1 MGVFTRRIIK
11 EDLDKVNVFLEDT
24 KNEIFVVQ
32 DLPETFGQGRTTFK
46 IFGSNFLKDNVPLK
60 IEILD
65 KSGETVYVQPVK
77 YGSVNP
83 KLPYRYVSTEV
94 YRDINVPGEA
104 KLVILGELDPSVI
117 NVPQEFQG
125 TYNVKFSKSI
135 NIDTFTF
142 KNTQPILFY
151 KKPTFTAQEIVSP
164 RKKVNPQSNTF
175 ISGSQIFGKV
185 KDDLRGNRFLFGYDV
200 NSQENSNEGGKSE
213 SSTGDVR
220 GEVDTYKYK
229 TGLFGKKA
237 ILSKRGIKEERASE
251 EPPQM
256 RIFSNA
262 TTGPFTS
269 KMVGGTIDI
278 RNIQLT
284 DAQKSEL
291 ANLSQEDIVAL
302 GIDASEISNFFST
315 NGITENLPNYS
326 AKIERVVSS
335 TELVTSKPYSVFY
348 NEGGDATERIYSDIG
363 TSTLNANFTASFVD
377 WEVPTTSSF
386 HFDSFVDIDLKNL
399 RTFSGDVYRVKVYG
413 ASDESTADF
422 PVLLD
427 TVVESPEL
435 LRDTTSPSGFLRSGY
450 FKDQTHIN
458 KYWNGFAGNN
468 TTAQFTSS
476 YDSSLLI
483 DGVLLSGSY
492 AEPNEVG
499 RFELDNTYSFTIKK
513 DIPYTLTFRAKGK
526 KTTKNNSDGT
536 TTDSAKLLFH
546 LSGSNLSGYDGK
558 STLTYASSFGST
570 ITDELNRPVGLQ
582 IDDTNE
588 NKTNDYVD
596 FGLVSHTFFPKF
608 KLDKQTDTGATLQI
622 RINSGMW
629 VLSDVSLRPAQDTG
643 FSPDEFSLRVPIP
656 TGQNNQPNNF
666 DFLVEYYDV
675 DGNVAET
682 ATFINDVK
690 ISGSA
695 LIIQGTDNMI
705 TGSLFLGSL
714 QGTGI
719 EFHGGSAFI
728 RAVGYQ
734 GFKSAS
740 AGQGGGFF
748 MWSGSVAPGGETQDN
763 YSGAGLEIHD
773 GNTGTNESFLK
784 FRTRDADYNN
794 NSTLEIKTS
803 KFFLGGQSQFVSGS
817 DGNIEISSSNFHL
830 QNDGDVVMQG
840 TITVEAGGT
849 IGGWDIGTNT
859 ISDVNAQGKGII
871 IKSDASSPTIAVTA
885 SGANS
890 IELFHTTDS
899 DFGIKGTSS
908 GNTLF
913 QLGSTNQIAG
923 WTINNE
929 SFTGGNMII
938 QQDGTI
944 KSSGFQEDLAGSGF
958 KLTADNGGFLEVEN
972 ARIRGTLKTAVFE
985 KETVNAVGGE
995 LYIANSTVLT
1005 GSSINPGGVHAPT
1018 QNTMSVENASGFAQG
1033 EILRIKKVSPTGFN
1047 TEYVFVNS
1055 ASRNDPSSDTD
1066 LSGNLF
1072 VTRSFGNGISGVSSS
1087 VGETAGVAVSYS
1099 GSQVIVSTG
1108 RYISGNAPN
1117 TVGSG
1122 YMRLNARPTDA
1133 STPFMDIAER
1143 TGSGVYDVE
1152 LKTRLGDLS
1161 GVAGT
1166 RNVPSGFTGFGL
1178 MSEVAFLS
1186 GSNIILE
1193 APSFLLGDKNS
1204 NFISGSNGNLSL
1216 TSQTLDLNT
1225 TSLRVSS
1232 SGGGTIALGS
1242 TAPTDLSSDGI
1253 FLTGS
1258 GDFNLQSGSS
1268 FIRGTSAGL
1277 EMNYPSFSVDTSG
1290 VITAR
1295 GANINGTITAES
1307 GEIGS
1312 GSFRWEIDGDKIINS
1327 SDSSFSV
1334 EMNAGSGTEGFFLT
1348 SGSKTAQI
1356 VPEFTPSSEVLGGG
1370 GSNEF
1375 NFTGGTEGSTGQE
1388 ITVNHDSSNTTAVRY
1403 AYNNGATTL
1412 AVATSDPN
1420 NGATLS
1426 SGTKYKSTLV
1436 LGLKSLVSLSNSGEV
1451 AGSYTVTGTVQLVN
1465 NDNSDAVIETHT
1477 ISQTIPHDFVTIKNT
1492 TITVNTIHTPSSNH
1506 KYYWKLNALT
1516 VTNNN
1521 ITEEY
1526 VSAGKTF
1533 TNDLNNTFDVF
1544 FKQSTH
1550 TPQNNLTEMAPGGF
1564 QAVFLS
1570 DGTLETSPNSYFR
1583 VDGNL
1588 NNQVDILG
1596 EATITGSLVVK
1607 ARGSSPKT
1615 TIQGGTLTSTQTIT
1629 GNKLVSSGEVQVSAG
1644 SGIEFDAVAKISHA
1658 SSLLKFFAGDQTTL
1672 DMTLSDGGALSTRG
1686 DITAFGSSFPSDK
1699 RFKTNITPITN
1710 SLDKIKKL
1718 KGVEF
1723 DWYKEYDGKGHDI
1736 GFIAQEVR
1744 EVGGL
1749 EPLVKESENLRLG
1762 DKSLNVSY
1770 SKLIPVLVEAIKE
1783 QQEQIDDLKKKLE
1796 ES

>member
-32 DLPETFGQGRTTFK
+32 DLPDTFGQGRTTFK

-94 YRDINVPGEA
+94 YREINVPGEA

-125 TYNVKFSKSI
+125 TYNVKFSKTI

-262 TTGPFTS
+262 TSGPFTS

-291 ANLSQEDIVAL
+291 ANLSQEDITAL

-315 NGITENLPNYS
+315 DGSTENLPDYS

-335 TELVTSKPYSVFY
+335 TELITSKPYSVFY

-427 TVVESPEL
+427 TVIESPEL
-435 LRDTTSPSGFLRSGY
+435 LRDTSSPSGFLRSGY

-840 TITVEAGGT
+840 TITAEAGGT
-849 IGGWDIGTNT
+849 IGGWDITST
-859 ISDVNAQGKGII
+859 AISDLNASGKGIE
-871 IKSDASSPTIAVTA
+871 IKSDPSTPIITIKEDSS
-885 SGANS
+885 NK
-890 IELFHTTDS
+890 IELFHTTTNN
-899 DFGIKGTSS
+899 FGVKGTSG
-908 GNTLF
+908 GNVVF

-923 WTINNE
+923 WTFSNE

-938 QQDGTI
+938 RQDGTI
-944 KSSGFQEDLAGSGF
+944 QSSGFQENVAGSGF
-958 KLTADNGGFLEVEN
+958 RLTADNGGHLEVEN
-972 ARIRGTLKTAVFE
+972 ATIRGTLKTAVFE
-985 KETVNAVGGE
+985 KETVNAVGGQ
-995 LYIANSTVLT
+995 LYVANSTVLT

-1018 QNTMSVENASGFAQG
+1018 QNTMSVENASGFTQG
-1033 EILRIKKVSPTGFN
+1033 EVLAIKKVSSTGFN

-1072 VTRSFGNGISGVSSS
+1072 VTRSYGSGITGDSGSLGGSP
-1087 VGETAGVAVSYS
+1087 GVATSYS

-1108 RYISGNAPN
+1108 KTNTGYI
-1117 TVGSG
+1117 
-1122 YMRLNARPTDA
+1122 RLNANPNDT
-1133 STPFMDIAER
+1133 STPYMDIVER
-1143 TGSGVYDVE
+1143 TGSGIYDVD
-1152 LKTRLGDLS
+1152 LKVRLGDLS
-1161 GVAGT
+1161 GLSAT
-1166 RNVPSGFTGFGL
+1166 RLTEVSAPGNPGFGL
-1178 MSEVAFLS
+1178 YTDNVYLKGAITATTGSIGGINMQSNKIFTGTGTHGNSNTGFFASSSGDFSLGSKFKFTNSTGELLVS
-1186 GSNIILE
+1186 GSNVKVE
-1193 APSFLLGDKNS
+1193 TPSFFLGGTSQFVSGSNS
-1204 NFISGSNGNLSL
+1204 NLEISSSGFHLSRDDDVTLAGDIVFKSGSAGQTAKIGKITNSDVYYLGSTSKIGIVVGDITGGVLHAKRDIYTGITIDASPTEYGATADGSARGGGRGMISIGHDYLNPAKMILRLGGNGVKFYTYENHSHNPVTDTTQYLRLQCGQSGSVTLVEKGVGRVGIGTTLPRALLHVNGIMSGSHVSASGNITANGTISGSL
-1216 TSQTLDLNT
+1216 
-1225 TSLRVSS
+1225 
-1232 SGGGTIALGS
+1232 
-1242 TAPTDLSSDGI
+1242 
-1253 FLTGS
+1253 
-1258 GDFNLQSGSS
+1258 
-1268 FIRGTSAGL
+1268 
-1277 EMNYPSFSVDTSG
+1277 
-1290 VITAR
+1290 
-1295 GANINGTITAES
+1295 
-1307 GEIGS
+1307 
-1312 GSFRWEIDGDKIINS
+1312 INS
-1327 SDSSFSV
+1327 SGDIVAFQSSD
-1334 EMNAGSGTEGFFLT
+1334 E
-1348 SGSKTAQI
+1348 Q
-1356 VPEFTPSSEVLGGG
+1356 
-1370 GSNEF
+1370 
-1375 NFTGGTEGSTGQE
+1375 
-1388 ITVNHDSSNTTAVRY
+1388 
-1403 AYNNGATTL
+1403 
-1412 AVATSDPN
+1412 
-1420 NGATLS
+1420 
-1426 SGTKYKSTLV
+1426 
-1436 LGLKSLVSLSNSGEV
+1436 LK
-1451 AGSYTVTGTVQLVN
+1451 
-1465 NDNSDAVIETHT
+1465 D
-1477 ISQTIPHDFVTIKNT
+1477 
-1492 TITVNTIHTPSSNH
+1492 
-1506 KYYWKLNALT
+1506 
-1516 VTNNN
+1516 
-1521 ITEEY
+1521 
-1526 VSAGKTF
+1526 
-1533 TNDLNNTFDVF
+1533 
-1544 FKQSTH
+1544 
-1550 TPQNNLTEMAPGGF
+1550 NLTYILNPIEKVKQIGG
-1564 QAVFLS
+1564 
-1570 DGTLETSPNSYFR
+1570 Y
-1583 VDGNL
+1583 
-1588 NNQVDILG
+1588 
-1596 EATITGSLVVK
+1596 
-1607 ARGSSPKT
+1607 
-1615 TIQGGTLTSTQTIT
+1615 
-1629 GNKLVSSGEVQVSAG
+1629 
-1644 SGIEFDAVAKISHA
+1644 
-1658 SSLLKFFAGDQTTL
+1658 
-1672 DMTLSDGGALSTRG
+1672 
-1686 DITAFGSSFPSDK
+1686 
-1699 RFKTNITPITN
+1699 
-1710 SLDKIKKL
+1710 
-1718 KGVEF
+1718 EF
-1723 DWYKEYDGKGHDI
+1723 DWNDKQDIYQGHDI
-1736 GFIAQEVR
+1736 GVVAQEVEKVIPELVR
-1744 EVGGL
+1744 KNSNGYKAVKYEKLV
-1749 EPLVKESENLRLG
+1749 PLLIES
-1762 DKSLNVSY
+1762 
-1770 SKLIPVLVEAIKE
+1770 IKD
-1783 QQEQIDDLKKKLE
+1783 QQKQIDELKKKFE
-1796 ES
+1796 EL

>member
-32 DLPETFGQGRTTFK
+32 DVPDTFGQGRTTFK

-94 YRDINVPGEA
+94 YREINVPGEA

-125 TYNVKFSKSI
+125 TYNVKFSKTI

-175 ISGSQIFGKV
+175 ISGSQIFGRV
-185 KDDLRGNRFLFGYDV
+185 KDDLRGNSFLFGYDV
-200 NSQENSNEGGKSE
+200 NSQENTNEGGKSE
-213 SSTGDVR
+213 SSTGDIR
-220 GEVDTYKYK
+220 AEVDTYKYK

-278 RNIQLT
+278 KNIQLT

-291 ANLSQEDIVAL
+291 ADISQQELIAL
-302 GIDASEISNFFST
+302 GGSELGNFFST
-315 NGITENLPNYS
+315 DGETENLPNYS

-348 NEGGDATERIYSDIG
+348 NEGGDSVKKIYSDIG
-363 TSTLNANFTASFVD
+363 TSTLNANFTASFID
-377 WEVPTTSSF
+377 WEVPATSSF
-386 HFDSFVDIDLKNL
+386 HFDSFVDVDLKNL

-427 TVVESPEL
+427 TVIESPEL

-492 AEPNEVG
+492 AKPSEVG
-499 RFELDNTYSFTIKK
+499 RFELDSTYAFRVKK

-526 KTTKNNSDGT
+526 NTTKNNPDGT
-536 TTDSAKLLFH
+536 TTDSAKIMFH
-546 LSGSNLSGYDGK
+546 LSGTNLSGYDGK
-558 STLTYASSFGST
+558 STLTHSGSFGST

-582 IDDTNE
+582 IDDTNK
-588 NKTNDYVD
+588 NKTNDYVN
-596 FGLVSHTFFPKF
+596 FGIVSHTFFPKF
-608 KLDKQTDTGATLQI
+608 KLDQQTNTDTTLQV
-622 RINSGMW
+622 RIDSGIW
-629 VLSDVSLRPAQDTG
+629 VISDLSLRPAQDTG
-643 FSPDEFSLRVPIP
+643 FSPDEFSFRVPIP
-656 TGQNNQPNNF
+656 PGQNNQPNNF

-695 LIIQGTDNMI
+695 LIIQGSDNMI

-728 RAVGYQ
+728 RAIGYQ

-748 MWSGSVAPGGETQDN
+748 MWSGSVTPGGETQDN

-794 NSTLEIKTS
+794 SSSLEIKTS
-803 KFFLGGQSQFVSGS
+803 KFFLGGQSQFISGS

-840 TITVEAGGT
+840 TITAEAGGT
-849 IGGWDIGTNT
+849 IGGFTINTNDLTGGSGGST
-859 ISDVNAQGKGII
+859 IKLASGVGIHLG
-871 IKSDASSPTIAVTA
+871 DASLASAPFSVTNAGVLKAESGTIGGFT
-885 SGANS
+885 
-890 IELFHTTDS
+890 
-899 DFGIKGTSS
+899 
-908 GNTLF
+908 
-913 QLGSTNQIAG
+913 LGSS
-923 WTINNE
+923 TIV
-929 SFTGGNMII
+929 GGNLTLNSN
-938 QQDGTI
+938 GTI
-944 KSSGFQEDLAGSGF
+944 RSTNFQENLAGSGF

-1018 QNTMSVENASGFAQG
+1018 QNTMSVENSSGFAQG

-1186 GSNIILE
+1186 GSQIKLE
-1193 APSFLLGDKNS
+1193 APTFLLGDRNS

-1216 TSQTLDLNT
+1216 TSQTFNLNT
-1225 TSLRVSS
+1225 TSTKIDSS
-1232 SGGGTIALGS
+1232 NGGTFALG
-1242 TAPTDLSSDGI
+1242 PTVPTNLTSSGI

-1258 GDFNLQSGSS
+1258 GEFNFQQSSS
-1268 FIRGTSAGL
+1268 FIRGDSDGI
-1277 EMNYPSFSVDTSG
+1277 EVSFPNFG
-1290 VITAR
+1290 VTKTGILTATD
-1295 GANINGTITAES
+1295 GNFNGRIEAES
-1307 GEIGS
+1307 GFFGS
-1312 GSFRWEIDGDKIINS
+1312 DSTNGWEIDGNKIKSNVADAS
-1327 SDSSFSV
+1327 LT
-1334 EMNAGSGTEGFFLT
+1334 GSIEIDATPTSPNISLT
-1348 SGSKTAQI
+1348 SGSFVAEI
-1356 VPEFTPSSEVLGGG
+1356 VPRFSTSSEILSAGGKTYIG
-1370 GSNEF
+1370 GTFTSGSNS
-1375 NFTGGTEGSTGQE
+1375 NGVSHTSAVSNGNSSTAKNIFTAYSNLTTSTFGTSVPTQSTG
-1388 ITVNHDSSNTTAVRY
+1388 SNGFNYR
-1403 AYNNGATTL
+1403 
-1412 AVATSDPN
+1412 
-1420 NGATLS
+1420 
-1426 SGTKYKSTLV
+1426 ST
-1436 LGLKSLVSLSNSGEV
+1436 V
-1451 AGSYTVTGTVQLVN
+1451 AGSTRVQIATPNINASPASAELFGSFTVTATLKLFVN
-1465 NDNSDAVIETHT
+1465 NSEVTTGRKAISTTISPSEFVTGATVVKTVNFSHTHT
-1477 ISQTIPHDFVTIKNT
+1477 
-1492 TITVNTIHTPSSNH
+1492 HTLGGNH
-1506 KYYWKLNALT
+1506 NLHWKLENVQ

-1521 ITEEY
+1521 LREY
-1526 VSAGKTF
+1526 VITGGGAGTSEIAANITNFQAFFTDAKHIVSNKKTE
-1533 TNDLNNTFDVF
+1533 L
-1544 FKQSTH
+1544 
-1550 TPQNNLTEMAPGGF
+1550 APAGF
-1564 QAVFLS
+1564 QAVKLTS
-1570 DGTLETSPNSYFR
+1570 TTLDSSENFYVRIASEESKTF
-1583 VDGNL
+1583 
-1588 NNQVDILG
+1588 DILSSKVQL
-1596 EATITGSLVVK
+1596 TGSLHVK
-1607 ARGSSPKT
+1607 ANATANTGFIKVPNGTAGTPTYRFATNSTDGFYYPATSKIGVAIGSSQKFQFDGSANVFRSVGD
-1615 TIQGGTLTSTQTIT
+1615 IEGFSTS
-1629 GNKLVSSGEVQVSAG
+1629 
-1644 SGIEFDAVAKISHA
+1644 
-1658 SSLLKFFAGDQTTL
+1658 
-1672 DMTLSDGGALSTRG
+1672 LSDIKFKENVTPLSQ
-1686 DITAFGSSFPSDK
+1686 
-1699 RFKTNITPITN
+1699 
-1710 SLDKIKKL
+1710 SLDKVKSL

-1723 DWYKEYDGKGHDI
+1723 DWKDSYKDRGHDI
-1736 GFIAQEVR
+1736 GFIAQDVEKVK
-1744 EVGGL
+1744 GL
-1749 EPLVKESENLRLG
+1749 EPLVKESYSLAADDDNVKVVYY
-1762 DKSLNVSY
+1762 DKV
-1770 SKLIPVLVEAIKE
+1770 IPLLVEAIKE
-1783 QQEQIDDLKKKLE
+1783 QQSQIDELKKKLE